1 MAINWFPGHMH
12 KARKDIARIMSE
24 VDVVIEV
31 LDARIPYSSENPL
44 VPNLRGTTPCIK
56 LLNKADLADP
66 EITSVW
72 VRHMEKEQGVKT
84 LPVSARQPAQ
94 IRQLLPMCR
103 ELVADRNTEARNIQ
117 AMIMGIP
124 NVGKSTLINLLSGRK
139 IAKTGDEAGVTKAQQ
154 RIRLDERI
162 VLTDTPGFLWP
173 KLTPPECGYRLAAT
187 GAIKDTAF
195 AYDDVAMFLAGYL
208 GKRYPEALR
217 SRYGIESVP
226 EEDVAL
232 LEAVGR
238 ARACLGRGG
247 HVDFD
252 KVSALLVNELR
263 AGLLGPISLET
274 PDMIEKEVAD
284 AQRAAEIKAQ
294 QKAERDAARRARAR
308 KNR

>member
-44 VPNLRGTTPCIK
+44 VPNLRGQTPCIK

-66 EITSVW
+66 DITSIW
-72 VRHMEKEQGVKT
+72 VQHMEQEQGVKA

-103 ELVADRNTEARNIQ
+103 ELVADRNLEGRNIQ

-124 NVGKSTLINLLSGRK
+124 NVGKSTLINLLAGRK

-173 KLTPPECGYRLAAT
+173 KLTPPNAAT
-187 GAIKDTAF
+187 AWRPLAPLKTPPLPMTMWRHFWPTTWANNTPRRCKPVTELIRCRKKKWRCWRPSGAPALVW
-195 AYDDVAMFLAGYL
+195 AEAAMWTSTKY
-208 GKRYPEALR
+208 RP
-217 SRYGIESVP
+217 
-226 EEDVAL
+226 
-232 LEAVGR
+232 
-238 ARACLGRGG
+238 CW
-247 HVDFD
+247 
-252 KVSALLVNELR
+252 
-263 AGLLGPISLET
+263 
-274 PDMIEKEVAD
+274 
-284 AQRAAEIKAQ
+284 
-294 QKAERDAARRARAR
+294 
-308 KNR
+308 